1 LANTRSAKKRMR
13 QNEKRRIRNRVVRT
27 RTRGFIKRA
36 RLAIEEGNPEVAT
49 DAVKAAIS
57 QIDRAKSKG
66 VLHPRNAARR
76 KSRLMKHL
84 APLQESK

>member
-1 LANTRSAKKRMR
+1 MANTRSAKKRMR
-13 QNEKRRIRNRVVRT
+13 QNEKRRIRNKTIRT

-36 RLAIEEGNPEVAT
+36 RLAIDEGNPEAANE
-49 DAVKAAIS
+49 AVKKAIS

-66 VLHPRNAARR
+66 ILHHRNAARR

-84 APLQESK
+84 AQMESK

>member
-1 LANTRSAKKRMR
+1 MANTRSAKKRIR
-13 QNEKRRIRNRVVRT
+13 QNEKRRIRNKVVRT

-36 RLAIEEGNPEVAT
+36 RLAIEEGNPEAANE
-49 DAVKAAIS
+49 AVKKAIS

-66 VLHPRNAARR
+66 ILHHRNAARR

-84 APLQESK
+84 AQMESK